1 MVVSSTRGAGAFVVT
16 PITPANEQDQTVVT
30 GFVFC
35 KINWDELLTGLFPQ
49 ETSGVDVVIST
60 PTDAYTFT
68 IVQGQLVLVGPG
80 DQHDPSFD
88 DSQQSIDLWDADGF
102 LAPDSILYTLTL
114 YENDAFDEPFHDSTP
129 MVVAL
134 GAAGLVLL
142 TSCLFYLYDILV
154 RRHADAQATMLD
166 AKRQFVRFIS
176 HEVRTPLNSVV
187 MGLTLLQEEMAQA
200 LGFRR
205 TTVSM
210 HHHHQN
216 HLHGAGG
223 GNHNLREKND
233 DDDDDKEHAPARI
246 LEKAK
251 DGEEEE
257 EDDDDDDDKQFT
269 TTLTKRPFFNTWNVL
284 RDEYAPDFGFDY
296 KEDEHTRSAV
306 FSNENWD
313 SQPRVFSILGTHVD
327 DTSAQPHVLS
337 PPLMESL
344 LMFVPEALSM
354 ENFWLKYSMVRDGAS
369 LQTLRH
375 YCRAA
380 PDTIL
385 AIETTEGHVLG
396 AFTSHVWKESS
407 TFYGSAP
414 AFLWRMRENRRTPP
428 CHSLFEQ
435 AQLESII
442 DVYNL
447 VLDEDDPNNNGIQLV
462 QLCQPN
468 GFLAIGGG
476 EYQIPH
482 RERIGVKD
490 WVQTGDN
497 YGFGIALLDEDMRR
511 GTTSPCKTFRNK
523 CLVNNMSDGE
533 VFQVANLEVWTFT
546 PCVDV
551 TSAEQMEWRNY
562 YLRQQRQQ
570 QKQKQHEGYQD
581 FYRRMGQEED

>member
-1 MVVSSTRGAGAFVVT
+1 MFSFLRRKESKNTVGEEHRRLVATTSTAVKEEEVEDESSMTMTTNHPKTHIQRRTPSLDTSIERFVLH
-16 PITPANEQDQTVVT
+16 A
-30 GFVFC
+30 
-35 KINWDELLTGLFPQ
+35 
-49 ETSGVDVVIST
+49 
-60 PTDAYTFT
+60 
-68 IVQGQLVLVGPG
+68 
-80 DQHDPSFD
+80 
-88 DSQQSIDLWDADGF
+88 
-102 LAPDSILYTLTL
+102 
-114 YENDAFDEPFHDSTP
+114 
-129 MVVAL
+129 
-134 GAAGLVLL
+134 
-142 TSCLFYLYDILV
+142 ILV
-154 RRHADAQATMLD
+154 DTNNNDDNHHALTTVDEDLILLRVVPGIIPSPSSITTTNNNNSEGNDGDIPTTTPRHERNESNASTE
-166 AKRQFVRFIS
+166 IS
-176 HEVRTPLNSVV
+176 NLSTGGGTAVRTLRTDGTVLPLSS
-187 MGLTLLQEEMAQA
+187 
-200 LGFRR
+200 R
-205 TTVSM
+205 
-210 HHHHQN
+210 
-216 HLHGAGG
+216 
-223 GNHNLREKND
+223 D
-233 DDDDDKEHAPARI
+233 DDDDNDESQ
-246 LEKAK
+246 E
-251 DGEEEE
+251 
-257 EDDDDDDDKQFT
+257 DDDDDDKQFT